1 MCILGFVL
9 FWRFW
14 YFVQFCW
21 ILCLL
26 LGSTLPTLH
35 PALCP
40 RGCPVWI
47 SSAGLSQREA
57 QWEITRW
64 AQWGL
69 WLYSP
74 SPHCRAAA
82 WQCLHLPL
90 KTTTPMRTSLLR
102 FREPL
107 PLLVLSVLSKG
118 RHGTAVST
126 EVLPRPCRLTHSP
139 ANGLFLNSLQSPLL
153 LPARTL
159 ADIPAHVSFYRGA
172 STSFSIIQLGKS
184 KRCES

>member
-21 ILCLL
+21 VFCLP

-35 PALCP
+35 PVLCP
-40 RGCPVWI
+40 RGWPVWI
-47 SSAGLSQREA
+47 ASAGLSQKEA

-64 AQWGL
+64 GEWGL
-69 WLYSP
+69 GIYSP
-74 SPHCRAAA
+74 SPHWRAIG
-82 WQCLHLPL
+82 WQCLYLPL
-90 KTTTPMRTSLLR
+90 KTTVPTRTGLLR
-102 FREPL
+102 FWEPL
-107 PLLVLSVLSKG
+107 PLLVLSGLSMG
-118 RHGTAVST
+118 RHGTAIST
-126 EVLPRPCRLTHSP
+126 EVLHYPCRLTHSP
-139 ANGLFLNSLQSPLL
+139 ANGLFINSLQSPLL

-159 ADIPAHVSFYRGA
+159 TDIPAHVSFYWEE
-172 STSFSIIQLGKS
+172 STSFLIIQLGKF